1 MTEYER
7 VRESALLTDEEIKN
21 LMPMNGYLVCDL
33 DVAIAKAQLDKA
45 LKTDGIE
52 IRADDQNLPE
62 FLTLSNISREELVDA
77 TRNSM
82 LKSDSKGRV
91 WRKVI
96 PKKEEKDES

>member
-7 VRESALLTDEEIKN
+7 VRKKAIQELVGMTDLIPKHAGWCVEVI
-21 LMPMNGYLVCDL
+21 LSL
-33 DVAIAKAQLDKA
+33 
-45 LKTDGIE
+45 DGIE
-52 IRADDQNLPE
+52 IRADDQSFPE

-96 PKKEEKDES
+96 PKKEEKDARS